1 LLRQAGEDLKSS
13 QRFAANNPSNGSL
26 RSWSGDGES
35 MQDFD
40 SNARVFADDYAYDN
54 RSASAFGDTQQDADP
69 TMQRVVIT
77 GKRLSPEDQEA
88 WYKYQMRASM
98 PDFGRA
104 APANR
109 SQSKVTNVGVNQR
122 WANTK
127 QYFVDA
133 SMKANV
139 DVGTVV
145 KIANF
150 ESSGFRAD
158 ARPVSIKH
166 PELNKVKQFDGV
178 MAISSAYGFG
188 QFTDDTW
195 TGMINQFGNSY
206 GIDDAKNLTGAQAAG
221 YRKDVG
227 LQAAMLAEFTK
238 ENIALGRRIGGSD
251 DDANVYALH
260 NLGTPTGTKF
270 LKALNGSPDAAV
282 SSVLRS
288 GITSG
293 NQSLYGDGSI
303 TLRQAYERMGSVMR
317 DGNIFADEARILL
330 NKQKR

>member
-1 LLRQAGEDLKSS
+1 
-13 QRFAANNPSNGSL
+13 
-26 RSWSGDGES
+26 

-40 SNARVFADDYAYDN
+40 PNERLFKDDYAYDN
-54 RSASAFGDTQQDADP
+54 RSDIAFGSTQQDADP
-69 TMQRVVIT
+69 TMQRVVIP
-77 GKRLSPEDQEA
+77 GKRLSPEEQES

-98 PDFGRA
+98 PDFGRS
-104 APANR
+104 APVVNSKAKAP
-109 SQSKVTNVGVNQR
+109 SSKVIQR
-122 WANTK
+122 WNDTK

-133 SMKANV
+133 SIKAKV

-150 ESSGFRAD
+150 ESSGFRSD
-158 ARPVSIKH
+158 ARPISFKY
-166 PELNKVKQFDGV
+166 PEKNTVKQFDGV
-178 MAISSAYGFG
+178 MAMSSAYGFG

-195 TGMINQFGNSY
+195 TGMLRQNGANY
-206 GIDDAKNLTGAQAAG
+206 GIDNADSLTGLQAAG
-221 YRKDVG
+221 YRKDVK

-238 ENIALGRRIGGSD
+238 DNISLGRRIGGTD

-270 LKALNGSPDAAV
+270 LNALVGTPDASV
-282 SSVLRS
+282 STVLRS
-288 GITSG
+288 NIISG

-303 TLRQAYERMGSVMR
+303 SLKQAYERMGNVMR
-317 DGNIFADEARILL
+317 DGNVFADEARILL